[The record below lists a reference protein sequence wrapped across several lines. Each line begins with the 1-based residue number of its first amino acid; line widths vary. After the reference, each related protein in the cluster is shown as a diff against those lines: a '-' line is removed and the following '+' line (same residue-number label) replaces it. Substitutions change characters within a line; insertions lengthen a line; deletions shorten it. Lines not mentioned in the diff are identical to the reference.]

1 MREVLMVLA
10 FGFGIWNPR
19 GWEGMESKY
28 WWGSGGGDAVAALR
42 RREV

>member
-28 WWGSGGGDAVAALR
+28 CLPYDTVVSWWWW
-42 RREV
+42 